1 MNESIRFSEFDNTNK
16 KRVKKVESFLKSV
29 DLELSSDIEVFVSAK
44 EDGEMIACG
53 GLSGKVLK
61 AIAVSPKK
69 RGEGFVLTVMTHLLN
84 AAYARGRNE
93 LFLFSTPKNKTFFE
107 DCGFHLIEEVGS
119 DVILME
125 NSHNLQ
131 EYQETL
137 CSHKKEGSIIG
148 SIVMNANP
156 FTLGHRYLVEQ
167 AAARTDWLH
176 LFIVR
181 EDSSTFKFVDRIKLV
196 REGLAHVENL
206 TIHEG
211 SDYIISKATFPTYF
225 IKDKGRIDAFHAA
238 LDLNIFK
245 NKIAPKLGI
254 THRFVG
260 TEPYCVVTN
269 DYNQNMKR
277 ILEEQSEQSA
287 SIKVIEIERI
297 EYGQKAISASRVRA
311 LLETRNYDELLH
323 LVPSS
328 TYNFLMKEV

>member
-1 MNESIRFSEFDNTNK
+1 MNESIRFSEFDNTNI
-16 KRVKKVESFLKSV
+16 KRVKKVERFLSSV
-29 DLELSSDIEVFVSAK
+29 DLELSSDVEVFVSAK

-61 AIAVSPKK
+61 CIAVSPKK

-84 AAYARGRNE
+84 AAYERGRQE
-93 LFLFSTPKNKTFFE
+93 LFLFSTPKNKTYFE
-107 DCGFHLIEEVGS
+107 DCGFHLIEEVSS

-131 EYQETL
+131 EYQARL
-137 CSHKKEGSIIG
+137 SAHKKEGSIIG

-156 FTLGHRYLVEQ
+156 FTFGHRYLVEQ
-167 AAARTDWLH
+167 AAAKTDWLH

-181 EDSSTFKFVDRIKLV
+181 EDASTFKFADRIELV
-196 REGLAHVENL
+196 RQGLSHVKNL

-225 IKDKGRIDAFHAA
+225 IKDKGHIDTFHAA

-245 NKIAPKLGI
+245 NKIAPILGI

-269 DYNQNMKR
+269 DYNKNMKR
-277 ILEEQSEQSA
+277 ILEEKTEFSP
-287 SIKVIEIERI
+287 SIKVIEIDRT
-297 EYGQKAISASRVRA
+297 EYNQKAISASRVRA
-311 LLETRNYDELLH
+311 LLETRNYEELTH
-323 LVPSS
+323 LVPRS
-328 TYNFLMKEV
+328 TFEFLMKEG